1 MWAVHGTGRVTLASY
16 RNLKGVFSGMWASS
30 LMNTLITLPRGEN
43 NFCPAG
49 KKYNADLGEDLS
61 VISCKQ
67 TVCPSSCSWHLFDTN
82 I

>member
-1 MWAVHGTGRVTLASY
+1 MGCAWHRQSNPRFLQESK
-16 RNLKGVFSGMWASS
+16 RSFSGMWASS